1 VTTEAS
7 TDLAPGLIQRAEI
20 QGATAADVSRA
31 RIEGYDLARA
41 LAIFGMVVV
50 HFALVMSS
58 ERAKQGGWAARLV
71 EALDGRAAATFV
83 VLAGVGITLR
93 FRSAAAKTPDDDTG
107 LARVRATLAR
117 RGLFLLAVGFLNL
130 IVWQGDILR
139 VYGVSLFVAAWLV
152 NAPARWLWTAAVTFV
167 VGFLVLMGTVDYSRN
182 WDWETMHYHGL
193 WTAPGAVRNLFY
205 DGFRAVFPWT
215 GLLLFGMWLGR
226 HDLRET
232 RTRTRFLAAGIGLA
246 AGAGIVSR
254 LLLRHALAHPDA
266 WAMDRET
273 AEAMLGTASMPPMPL
288 FLLSAVGTA
297 IFVIAA
303 SVWVAK
309 RFAGWLVVRSM
320 VAAGQM
326 AFTWYVGHIVLGLGG
341 VILLGLY
348 DDQSVGAGV
357 AAGTAFF
364 ALACVVSF
372 FWRRRFRHGP
382 LEWLMRRVAG

>member
-1 VTTEAS
+1 VTPETGA
-7 TDLAPGLIQRAEI
+7 DVAAALIQPAES
-20 QGATAADVSRA
+20 QSTTAADVSRG

-93 FRSAAAKTPDDDTG
+93 YRAAAATTPDDDAV
-107 LARVRATLAR
+107 LARIRATLVK
-117 RGLFLLAVGFLNL
+117 RGLFLLVVGFLNL
-130 IVWQGDILR
+130 LVWQGDILR

-152 NAPARWLWTAAVTFV
+152 AAPGRWLWTAAIAFV

-193 WTAPGAVRNLFY
+193 WTAAGAARNLFY
-205 DGFRAVFPWT
+205 DGFRSVFPWT

-226 HDLRET
+226 HDLREP
-232 RTRTRFLAAGIGLA
+232 RTRSRFLTAGIGLA

-273 AEAMLGTASMPPMPL
+273 AEAMLGTGSMPPMPL
-288 FLLSAVGTA
+288 SSCRPWARPY
-297 IFVIAA
+297 
-303 SVWVAK
+303 S
-309 RFAGWLVVRSM
+309 
-320 VAAGQM
+320 
-326 AFTWYVGHIVLGLGG
+326 
-341 VILLGLY
+341 
-348 DDQSVGAGV
+348 
-357 AAGTAFF
+357 
-364 ALACVVSF
+364 
-372 FWRRRFRHGP
+372 
-382 LEWLMRRVAG
+382 